1 MNVLQGRN
9 VNRLWS
15 RALALLARQ
24 GTQTLTRGGAAY
36 VLDTPVVS
44 VFERPME
51 RVLFDPVR
59 RANPY
64 FHLMEALWMLA
75 GRNDSEFLDHYV
87 RDFGERFAEPDGF
100 IHGAYG
106 HRWRNHFSMDQL
118 EEVVELMG
126 RNIYDRQVV
135 LQMWDVDSDLG
146 FSQKKDRPCNTHAYL
161 RFVNEALDLTVMTRS
176 NDIVWGAYGANAV
189 HFSVLLEYLA
199 GRIGVRVGRLYQF
212 ANNWHGY
219 CEVVD
224 AIRESDCWEPN
235 KVQACS
241 SLYESAI
248 VRPLPMAEDWAK
260 FDRDLFSFMKYHDGV
275 WQGEIQP
282 SLVHTLQTYH
292 NTWFA
297 KVAVP
302 MMTSWWYYKRKEYA
316 YARLEATHIEATDWR
331 EACLQWLEG
340 TKLAAKQMED
350 VRER

>member
-9 VNRLWS
+9 VNRLWV

-36 VLDTPVVS
+36 VLDTPVCS

-64 FHLMEALWMLA
+64 FHLMEALWMLT
-75 GRNDSEFLDHYV
+75 GRNDAEFLDHYV
-87 RDFGERFAEPDGF
+87 HDFGARFAESDGHV
-100 IHGAYG
+100 HGAYG
-106 HRWRNHFSMDQL
+106 YRWRHHFSMDQL
-118 EEVVELMG
+118 EEIIELLG
-126 RNIYDRQVV
+126 RNVYDRQVV

-224 AIRESDCWEPN
+224 NIRKAEWEPN

-241 SLYESAI
+241 SLYESDI
-248 VRPLPMAEDWAK
+248 VRPRPMADDWTK
-260 FDRDLFSFMKYHDGV
+260 FDTDLRRFMFHHNDV
-275 WQGEIQP
+275 WGGTEILP
-282 SLVHTLQTYH
+282 YTY
-292 NTWFA
+292 NYNNPWFA
-297 KVAVP
+297 EVAVP
-302 MMTSWWYYKRKEYA
+302 MMLSWWHYKRKEYA

-331 EACLQWLEG
+331 EACLSWLEG